1 MTPGQKKSYF
11 KELHSQKRTDKRRLM
26 PFHGRLHK
34 DTRELEW
41 RAVPAA
47 LAEESGWTQVGG
59 LRGAVGAAGA
69 RLCPGSRGGRPG
81 LSVQP

>member
-1 MTPGQKKSYF
+1 MAIMTLGQKKRYF

-47 LAEESGWTQVGG
+47 LAEESGWRQVGG
-59 LRGAVGAAGA
+59 LRALASAPARAAGS
-69 RLCPGSRGGRPG
+69 LG
-81 LSVQP
+81 